1 MLAKRTAEPRD
12 LFCHQSPASSLDDY
26 YNFSLKVWRMRR
38 LSPFGTEIDEGAL
51 HTVCRKKMMMIQ
63 PVTSIGLEET
73 TVAGRKARTL
83 WPLLVRARATR
94 HAATGYCI
102 STR

>member
-1 MLAKRTAEPRD
+1 MP
-12 LFCHQSPASSLDDY
+12 
-26 YNFSLKVWRMRR
+26 R

-51 HTVCRKKMMMIQ
+51 HTVSLCRKKMMMIQ
-63 PVTSIGLEET
+63 PVISIGLEET